1 MTAESDWNIGWW
13 ILSARTFLS
22 YQNQHICCPWCANM
36 KTFLS
41 EMIMQK
47 KMIEIICELKVKF
60 PVSVN
65 GLQTVSYSVLS
76 VWSLNVTQEIKITAV
91 RSVKNSFVRISWNFN
106 SLKSAEVTEAV
117 LQRETTN
124 WLMPRGVL
132 LLSVLYFLYSR
143 VIISFLSSLCWC
155 FVPCSVESVQLYR
168 VQVRFLSR

>member
-22 YQNQHICCPWCANM
+22 YQNQHTCCPLCANM

-60 PVSVN
+60 PVWVN

-76 VWSLNVTQEIKITAV
+76 VWSLNITQEIKITAV
-91 RSVKNSFVRISWNFN
+91 RSVKNSFVLISWNFN

-117 LQRETTN
+117 QQRETTN

-143 VIISFLSSLCWC
+143 VIISFSSSLCWC
-155 FVPCSVESVQLYR
+155 FVPRSVESVQLCR